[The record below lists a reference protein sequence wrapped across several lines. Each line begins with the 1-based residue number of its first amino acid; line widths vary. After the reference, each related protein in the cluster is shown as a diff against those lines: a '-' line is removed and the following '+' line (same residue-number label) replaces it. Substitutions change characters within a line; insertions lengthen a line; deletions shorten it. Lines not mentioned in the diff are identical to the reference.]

1 MDEADQTYIAR
12 ARTDAKDR
20 LVVADEPLAALQRR
34 CGGEIPG
41 TIAIPELR
49 EQVRKARRTNL
60 RLGRTIHAYD
70 GTDRIKAW
78 MEIVP
83 ADEGEGPGG
92 GDSGCTIGIVTW
104 QASPPPVER
113 DDDAAAR
120 RDAID
125 DALAE
130 LHARLDPDQK
140 VLTVHTEAEDLQPLL
155 KRMSEN
161 LGQVWTD
168 FVSIEGSQHAQPL
181 HWRLLDQAR
190 VSIEGSPRNWTAR
203 LIPLG
208 APNPGSQGFELY
220 LIANRAWVRREKRR
234 DRRAED
240 NGASIGRDLTPI
252 LRQPIARIVAN
263 AETIRSR
270 LAGPL
275 GDEYSDYARDIVNAG
290 QHLLSLVDDLT
301 DLEVV
306 EADGFRAAPDEIDLA
321 DVAQRAAG
329 ILAVRAQEKSI
340 DIAVPPA
347 GASQPA
353 TAEFRRVLQVLLN
366 LVGNAIRYS
375 PEGSTITISLS
386 KTNGRASVAVSDEGP
401 GLDAQSQR
409 MVFDKFERLGRSGGG
424 GSGLGL
430 YISKRLAQAMGG
442 DLSVESTPGHGATF
456 TLTVPSGEA
465 ATQRDFA

>member
-1 MDEADQTYIAR
+1 MDDQTYLAR
-12 ARTDAKDR
+12 ARTDSMDR
-20 LVVADEPLAALQRR
+20 LVAADEPLAALQRR

-70 GTDRIKAW
+70 GSDRIKAW

-83 ADEGEGPGG
+83 GENGS
-92 GDSGCTIGIVTW
+92 DSGCSIGVVTW
-104 QASPPPVER
+104 QASAPPTER

-130 LHARLDPDQK
+130 LHARLDPDQR
-140 VLTVHTEAEDLQPLL
+140 VLTVHTEAEDLQPLYA
-155 KRMSEN
+155 RMSQN
-161 LGQVWTD
+161 LGRVWTD
-168 FVSIEGSQHAQPL
+168 FVQIEGSQHAQPL

-190 VSIEGSPRNWTAR
+190 VAIEGSPRNWTAR

-220 LIANRAWVRREKRR
+220 LIANRAWVARKERR
-234 DRRAED
+234 DRRAD
-240 NGASIGRDLTPI
+240 DGASIGRDLTPI

-306 EADGFRAAPDEIDLA
+306 EADGFRAAPDPIDLA

-329 ILAVRAQEKSI
+329 ILAVRAQEKRITIS
-340 DIAVPPA
+340 APPPD
-347 GASQPA
+347 ASQPA

-366 LVGNAIRYS
+366 LIGNAIRYS
-375 PEGSTITISLS
+375 PEGSTITVSLGS
-386 KTNGRASVAVSDEGP
+386 DGRQARVSVRDEGP
-401 GLDAQSQR
+401 GLDEKAQR
-409 MVFDKFERLGRSGGG
+409 IVFDKFERLGRSDGG

-442 DLSVESTPGHGATF
+442 DLTIDSRPGEGATF
-456 TLTVPSGEA
+456 TLAVPLGA
-465 ATQRDFA
+465 NGG

>member
-1 MDEADQTYIAR
+1 MEEQSFIAR
-12 ARTDAKDR
+12 ARTDSQDR
-20 LVVADEPLAALQRR
+20 LISADDPLAALQRR

-70 GTDRIKAW
+70 GNDRIKSW

-83 ADEGEGPGG
+83 AD
-92 GDSGCTIGIVTW
+92 DQDDDNAGCSIGVVTW
-104 QASPPPVER
+104 QASQPPAER

-130 LHARLDPDQK
+130 LHARLDPDQN
-140 VLTVHTEAEDLQPLL
+140 VLTVHTEAEDLQPLYQ
-155 KRMSEN
+155 RMSDN
-161 LGQVWTD
+161 LGKAWTD
-168 FVSIEGSQHAQPL
+168 FVTIEGSQHAQPL

-190 VSIEGSPRNWTAR
+190 VVIDGSPRNWTAR
-203 LIPLG
+203 LIPIG
-208 APNPGSQGFELY
+208 APTPGSQGFELY
-220 LIANRAWVRREKRR
+220 LIANRAWVQRKKRH

-240 NGASIGRDLTPI
+240 SASIGRDLTPI

-306 EADGFRAAPDEIDLA
+306 ESDSFRAAPDPIDLA

-329 ILAVRAQEKSI
+329 ILAVRAQEKKI
-340 DIAVPPA
+340 TIAAPPP
-347 GASQPA
+347 GTTQPA

-366 LVGNAIRYS
+366 LIGNAIRYS
-375 PEGSTITISLS
+375 PEGSTITVALGSDG
-386 KTNGRASVAVSDEGP
+386 TRAQVSVSDEGP
-401 GLDAQSQR
+401 GLDEQAQR
-409 MVFDKFERLGRSGGG
+409 IVFNKFERLGRSGNG

-442 DLSVESTPGHGATF
+442 DLTIDSVPGEGATF
-456 TLTVPSGEA
+456 TLSVPAGH
-465 ATQRDFA
+465 

>member
-1 MDEADQTYIAR
+1 MEEQSYIAR
-12 ARTDAKDR
+12 GRTDAQDR
-20 LVVADEPLAALQRR
+20 LVAADDPLATLQRR

-60 RLGRTIHAYD
+60 RLGRTIHAFD
-70 GTDRIKAW
+70 GSERIKSW

-83 ADEGEGPGG
+83 ADEQS
-92 GDSGCTIGIVTW
+92 DASTGCSIGIVTW
-104 QASPPPVER
+104 QASEPPAER

-130 LHARLDPDQK
+130 LHARLGPDQR
-140 VLTVHTEAEDLQPLL
+140 VLTVHTEAEDLQPLYT
-155 KRMSEN
+155 RMSEN
-161 LGQVWTD
+161 LGKVWTD
-168 FVSIEGSQHAQPL
+168 FVHIEGSQHAQPL

-190 VSIEGSPRNWTAR
+190 VMVDGSPRNWTAR
-203 LIPLG
+203 LIPIG

-220 LIANRAWVRREKRR
+220 LIANRAWVQRTQRR

-240 NGASIGRDLTPI
+240 SASIGRDLTPI

-306 EADGFRAAPDEIDLA
+306 ESDSFRAAPDPIDLA

-329 ILAVRAQEKSI
+329 ILAVRAQEKRI
-340 DIAVPPA
+340 TIAAPPT
-347 GASQPA
+347 GTSQPA

-366 LVGNAIRYS
+366 LIGNAIRYS
-375 PEGSTITISLS
+375 PEGSTITVSLGS
-386 KTNGRASVAVSDEGP
+386 DGSRAHVSVRDEGP
-401 GLDAQSQR
+401 GLDEQAQR
-409 MVFDKFERLGRSGGG
+409 IVFNKFERLGRSGSG

-442 DLSVESTPGHGATF
+442 DLTIDSTPGEGATF
-456 TLTVPSGEA
+456 TLSVPAGH
-465 ATQRDFA
+465 

>member
-1 MDEADQTYIAR
+1 MPQDEQTYIAR

-20 LVVADEPLAALQRR
+20 LIAADEPLAALQRR

-60 RLGRTIHAYD
+60 RLGRTIHAFD
-70 GTDRIKAW
+70 GSDRIKSW
-78 MEIVP
+78 MEIIP
-83 ADEGEGPGG
+83 ADEGTQPDADGS
-92 GDSGCTIGIVTW
+92 SGCSIGIVTW
-104 QASPPPVER
+104 QAAPPPIER

-130 LHARLDPDQK
+130 LHARLDPQQR
-140 VLTVHTEAEDLQPLL
+140 VLTVHTEAEDLQPLYR
-155 KRMSEN
+155 RMSAN
-161 LGQVWTD
+161 LGQPWTD
-168 FVSIEGSQHAQPL
+168 FVNIEGSQHAQPL
-181 HWRLLDQAR
+181 HWRLIDQAR
-190 VSIEGSPRNWTAR
+190 VSIEDSPRNWTVR

-208 APNPGSQGFELY
+208 EPNPGSQGFELY
-220 LIANRAWVRREKRR
+220 LIANRAWVRREQRR
-234 DRRAED
+234 DRRAD
-240 NGASIGRDLTPI
+240 DGASVGRDLTPI

-306 EADGFRAAPDEIDLA
+306 EADGFRAAPDPIDLA

-340 DIAVPPA
+340 GIAAPPA
-347 GASQPA
+347 GQSQPA
-353 TAEFRRVLQVLLN
+353 IAEFRRVLQVLLN
-366 LVGNAIRYS
+366 LIGNAIRYS
-375 PEGSTITISLS
+375 PEDSTITISLGEEGGEA
-386 KTNGRASVAVSDEGP
+386 KVSVTDEGP
-401 GLDAQSQR
+401 GLDAQAQR
-409 MVFDKFERLGRSGGG
+409 IVFDKFERLGRGDGG

-442 DLSVESTPGHGATF
+442 DLTVDSKPDEGATF
-456 TLTVPSGEA
+456 TLTVPAG
-465 ATQRDFA
+465 R

>member
-1 MDEADQTYIAR
+1 MEEQTYIAH
-12 ARTDAKDR
+12 AHTDANDR
-20 LVVADEPLAALQRR
+20 LVAADEPLAALQRR

-70 GTDRIKAW
+70 GSDRIKAW

-83 ADEGEGPGG
+83 GDQGESR
-92 GDSGCTIGIVTW
+92 DTGCSIGIVTW

-113 DDDAAAR
+113 DDDAAQR

-130 LHARLDPDQK
+130 LHARLDPDQR
-140 VLTVHTEAEDLQPLL
+140 VLTVHTEAEDLQPLYA
-155 KRMSEN
+155 RMSEN
-161 LGQVWTD
+161 LGKVWTD
-168 FVSIEGSQHAQPL
+168 FVQIDGSQHAQPL

-190 VSIEGSPRNWTAR
+190 VVIDGSPRNWTAR

-208 APNPGSQGFELY
+208 EPTPGSQGFELY
-220 LIANRAWVRREKRR
+220 LIANRAWVHRTERR

-240 NGASIGRDLTPI
+240 GASIGRDLTPI

-270 LAGPL
+270 LAGPI

-306 EADGFRAAPDEIDLA
+306 ESDGFRAAPDAIDLA

-329 ILAVRAQEKSI
+329 ILAVRAQEKRI
-340 DIAVPPA
+340 TIAVPPQ
-347 GASQPA
+347 GATQPA

-375 PEGSTITISLS
+375 PEGSTITIALGSDGA
-386 KTNGRASVAVSDEGP
+386 KAHVSVRDEGP
-401 GLDAQSQR
+401 GLDEQAQR
-409 MVFDKFERLGRSGGG
+409 IVFNKFERLGRSGGG

-430 YISKRLAQAMGG
+430 YISKRLAHAMGG
-442 DLSVESTPGHGATF
+442 DLTLQSRPGEGATF
-456 TLTVPSGEA
+456 TLSVPIGNA
-465 ATQRDFA
+465 RA

>member
-1 MDEADQTYIAR
+1 MEDQQQTYIAR

-20 LVVADEPLAALQRR
+20 LVAADDLLASLQRR

-41 TIAIPELR
+41 VIAIPELR

-60 RLGRTIHAYD
+60 RLGRTIHAFD
-70 GTDRIKAW
+70 GSDRIKSW

-83 ADEGEGPGG
+83 SGEGEGTDHGG
-92 GDSGCTIGIVTW
+92 AGCSIGIVTW
-104 QASPPPVER
+104 QASAPPVER

-140 VLTVHTEAEDLQPLL
+140 LLTVHTEAEDLQPLAR
-155 KRMSEN
+155 RMSEN

-168 FVSIEGSQHAQPL
+168 FVRIDGSQHAQPL
-181 HWRLLDQAR
+181 HWRLLDQAHA
-190 VSIEGSPRNWTAR
+190 VIDGSPRNWTAR

-220 LIANRAWVRREKRR
+220 LIANRAWVTRTERR
-234 DRRAED
+234 DRRAD
-240 NGASIGRDLTPI
+240 DGASIGRDLTPI

-270 LAGPL
+270 MAGPL

-306 EADGFRAAPDEIDLA
+306 ESDGFRATPDPIDLA

-329 ILAVRAQEKSI
+329 ILAVRAQEKRISI
-340 DIAVPPA
+340 SAPPKDVR
-347 GASQPA
+347 QPA

-375 PEGSTITISLS
+375 PEGSTITIGLDSD
-386 KTNGRASVAVSDEGP
+386 GRKASVSVTDEGP
-401 GLDAQSQR
+401 GLDAEAQR
-409 MVFDKFERLGRSGGG
+409 IVFNKFERLGRSGSG

-442 DLSVESTPGHGATF
+442 DLTIRSKPGEGATF
-456 TLTVPSGEA
+456 TLTVPAGN
-465 ATQRDFA
+465 D

>member
-1 MDEADQTYIAR
+1 MDDPAQTYLAR
-12 ARTDAKDR
+12 ARTDGNDR
-20 LVVADEPLAALQRR
+20 LVAADEPLSTLQRR

-60 RLGRTIHAYD
+60 RLGRTIHAFD
-70 GTDRIKAW
+70 GSDRIKAW

-83 ADEGEGPGG
+83 ADEGASTSVEEQGAGG
-92 GDSGCTIGIVTW
+92 SGCTIGIVTW
-104 QASPPPVER
+104 QASPPPAER

-140 VLTVHTEAEDLQPLL
+140 VLTVHTEAEDLQPLY

-161 LGQVWTD
+161 LGQAWTD

-181 HWRLLDQAR
+181 HWRLLDQTR
-190 VSIEGSPRNWTAR
+190 VSVDGSPRNWTAR

-220 LIANRAWVRREKRR
+220 LIANRAWVRREARR

-240 NGASIGRDLTPI
+240 GASIGRDLTPI

-306 EADGFRAAPDEIDLA
+306 EADGFRAAPDPIDLA

-329 ILAVRAQEKSI
+329 ILAVRAQEKRI
-340 DIAVPPA
+340 TIAAPQD

-353 TAEFRRVLQVLLN
+353 IAEFRRALQVLLN

-375 PEGSTITISLS
+375 PEGSTITISLGS
-386 KTNGRASVAVSDEGP
+386 EGDKARVSVSDEGP
-401 GLDAQSQR
+401 GLDEQAQR
-409 MVFDKFERLGRSGGG
+409 IVFDKFERLGRSGGG

-442 DLSVESTPGHGATF
+442 DLTIRSKPGEGATF
-456 TLTVPSGEA
+456 TLTVPAQS
-465 ATQRDFA
+465 

>member
-1 MDEADQTYIAR
+1 MEEQTYIAH
-12 ARTDAKDR
+12 ARTDANDR
-20 LVVADEPLAALQRR
+20 LVAADEPLAALQRR

-70 GTDRIKAW
+70 GNDRIKAW

-83 ADEGEGPGG
+83 DAQ
-92 GDSGCTIGIVTW
+92 GDDRDAGCSIGIVTW
-104 QASPPPVER
+104 QASAPPAER
-113 DDDAAAR
+113 DDDAALR

-130 LHARLDPDQK
+130 LHARLDPQQR
-140 VLTVHTEAEDLQPLL
+140 VLTVHTEAEDLQPLH
-155 KRMSEN
+155 KRMSGN
-161 LGQVWTD
+161 LGKVWTD
-168 FVSIEGSQHAQPL
+168 FVQIDGSQHAQPL

-190 VSIEGSPRNWTAR
+190 VVIDGSPRNWTAR

-208 APNPGSQGFELY
+208 EPTPGSQGFELY
-220 LIANRAWVRREKRR
+220 LIANRAWVRRAERR
-234 DRRAED
+234 DRRVED
-240 NGASIGRDLTPI
+240 SASIGRDLTPI

-270 LAGPL
+270 LAGPI

-306 EADGFRAAPDEIDLA
+306 EADGFRAAPDPIDLA

-329 ILAVRAQEKSI
+329 ILAVRAQEKRI
-340 DIAVPPA
+340 TIAAPRP

-353 TAEFRRVLQVLLN
+353 IAEFRRVLQVLLN

-375 PEGSTITISLS
+375 PEGSTITIALGSNGS
-386 KTNGRASVAVSDEGP
+386 KALVSVRDEGP
-401 GLDAQSQR
+401 GLDEQAQR
-409 MVFDKFERLGRSGGG
+409 IVFNKFERLGRSDGG

-442 DLSVESTPGHGATF
+442 DLTLDSRPGQGATF
-456 TLTVPSGEA
+456 TLSVPIGDA
-465 ATQRDFA
+465 AA

>member
-1 MDEADQTYIAR
+1 MEEQTYIAH
-12 ARTDAKDR
+12 ARTDANDR
-20 LVVADEPLAALQRR
+20 LVAADEPLAALQRR

-70 GTDRIKAW
+70 GNDRIKAW

-83 ADEGEGPGG
+83 GEQGE
-92 GDSGCTIGIVTW
+92 DSNTGCSIGIVTW

-113 DDDAAAR
+113 DDDAAQR

-130 LHARLDPDQK
+130 LHARLDPQQRL
-140 VLTVHTEAEDLQPLL
+140 LTVHTEAEDLQPLYA
-155 KRMSEN
+155 RMSEN
-161 LGQVWTD
+161 LGKMWTD
-168 FVSIEGSQHAQPL
+168 FVQIDGSQHAQPL

-190 VSIEGSPRNWTAR
+190 VVIDGSPRNWTAR

-208 APNPGSQGFELY
+208 EPTPGSQGFELY
-220 LIANRAWVRREKRR
+220 LIANRAWVHRTERR

-240 NGASIGRDLTPI
+240 GASIGRDLTPI

-270 LAGPL
+270 LAGPI

-306 EADGFRAAPDEIDLA
+306 ESDGFHAAPDAIDLA

-329 ILAVRAQEKSI
+329 ILAVRAQEKRISI
-340 DIAVPPA
+340 AAPKP

-353 TAEFRRVLQVLLN
+353 TAEFRRGLQVLLN

-375 PEGSTITISLS
+375 PEGSTITIALGNDGS
-386 KTNGRASVAVSDEGP
+386 KAQVSVRDEGP
-401 GLDAQSQR
+401 GLDEQAQR
-409 MVFDKFERLGRSGGG
+409 IVFNKFERLGRSDGG

-442 DLSVESTPGHGATF
+442 DLTLHSRPGEGATF
-456 TLTVPSGEA
+456 TLSVPIGDA
-465 ATQRDFA
+465 AG

>member
-1 MDEADQTYIAR
+1 MDELEQTYIAR

-20 LVVADEPLAALQRR
+20 LVSADEPLASLQRR
-34 CGGEIPG
+34 AGGEIPG

-60 RLGRTIHAYD
+60 RLGRTIHAFD
-70 GTDRIKAW
+70 GTDRIKSW

-83 ADEGEGPGG
+83 SEEGEVKADSG
-92 GDSGCTIGIVTW
+92 SGCTIGIVTW

-113 DDDAAAR
+113 DDQAAAR

-130 LHARLDPDQK
+130 LHARLGPDQT
-140 VLTVHTEAEDLQPLL
+140 VLTVHTDAEDLQPLY

-161 LGQVWTD
+161 LGKVWTD
-168 FVSIEGSQHAQPL
+168 FVNIEGSQHAQPL

-190 VSIEGSPRNWTAR
+190 VSIDGSPRNWTAR

-208 APNPGSQGFELY
+208 APEPGSQGFELY
-220 LIANRAWVRREKRR
+220 LIANRAWVTRTKRR
-234 DRRAED
+234 DRRTED
-240 NGASIGRDLTPI
+240 GASIGRDLTPI

-306 EADGFRAAPDEIDLA
+306 ESDGFRAAPDPIDLA
-321 DVAQRAAG
+321 DVARRAAG
-329 ILAVRAQEKSI
+329 ILAVRAQEKKI
-340 DIAVPPA
+340 TIAAPPSD
-347 GASQPA
+347 ASQPA

-375 PEGSTITISLS
+375 PEGSTITVSLGS
-386 KTNGRASVAVSDEGP
+386 EGSRATVSVSDEGP
-401 GLDAQSQR
+401 GLDEQAQR
-409 MVFDKFERLGRSGGG
+409 IVFDKFERLGRSGGG

-430 YISKRLAQAMGG
+430 YISKRLAQAMDG
-442 DLSVESTPGHGATF
+442 DLTIDSTPGDGATF
-456 TLTVPSGEA
+456 TLTVPA
-465 ATQRDFA
+465 

>member
-1 MDEADQTYIAR
+1 MEEQSYIAR
-12 ARTDAKDR
+12 GRTDAQDR
-20 LVVADEPLAALQRR
+20 LVAADDPLATLQRR

-60 RLGRTIHAYD
+60 RLGRTIHAFD
-70 GTDRIKAW
+70 GSERIKSW

-83 ADEGEGPGG
+83 ADEQS
-92 GDSGCTIGIVTW
+92 DTNTGCSIGIVTW
-104 QASPPPVER
+104 QASEPPAER

-130 LHARLDPDQK
+130 LHARLGPDQR
-140 VLTVHTEAEDLQPLL
+140 VLTVHTEAEDLQPLYT
-155 KRMSEN
+155 RMSEN
-161 LGQVWTD
+161 LGKVWTD
-168 FVSIEGSQHAQPL
+168 FVHIEGSQHAQPL

-190 VSIEGSPRNWTAR
+190 VMVDGSPRNWTAR
-203 LIPLG
+203 LIPIG
-208 APNPGSQGFELY
+208 APTPGSQGFELY
-220 LIANRAWVRREKRR
+220 LIANRAWVQRTQRR

-240 NGASIGRDLTPI
+240 SASIGRDLTPI

-306 EADGFRAAPDEIDLA
+306 ESDSFRAAPDPIDLA

-329 ILAVRAQEKSI
+329 ILAVRAQEKRI
-340 DIAVPPA
+340 TIAAPPT
-347 GASQPA
+347 GTSQPA

-366 LVGNAIRYS
+366 LIGNAIRYS
-375 PEGSTITISLS
+375 PEGSTITVSLGS
-386 KTNGRASVAVSDEGP
+386 DGSRAHVSVRDEGP
-401 GLDAQSQR
+401 GLDEQAQR
-409 MVFDKFERLGRSGGG
+409 IVFNKFERLGRSGSG

-442 DLSVESTPGHGATF
+442 DLTIDSTPGEGATF
-456 TLTVPSGEA
+456 TLSVPAGH
-465 ATQRDFA
+465 

>member
-1 MDEADQTYIAR
+1 MEEQTYIAH
-12 ARTDAKDR
+12 ARTDANDR
-20 LVVADEPLAALQRR
+20 LVAADEPLAALQRR

-70 GTDRIKAW
+70 GNERIKAW

-83 ADEGEGPGG
+83 GEQGDER
-92 GDSGCTIGIVTW
+92 DAGCSIGIVTW
-104 QASPPPVER
+104 QASAPPAES
-113 DDDAAAR
+113 DDDAALR

-130 LHARLDPDQK
+130 LHARLDPQQRL
-140 VLTVHTEAEDLQPLL
+140 LTVHTEAEDLQPLY
-155 KRMSEN
+155 KRMSAN
-161 LGQVWTD
+161 LGQAWTD
-168 FVSIEGSQHAQPL
+168 FVQIDGSQHAQPL

-190 VSIEGSPRNWTAR
+190 VVIEGSPRNWTAR

-208 APNPGSQGFELY
+208 EPTPGSQGFELY
-220 LIANRAWVRREKRR
+220 LIANRAWVTREARR

-240 NGASIGRDLTPI
+240 SASIGRDLTPI

-270 LAGPL
+270 LAGPI

-306 EADGFRAAPDEIDLA
+306 EADGFRAAPDPIDLA
-321 DVAQRAAG
+321 DVARRAAG
-329 ILAVRAQEKSI
+329 ILAVRAQEKRI
-340 DIAVPPA
+340 TIAAPPA

-375 PEGSTITISLS
+375 PEGSTISIILGSEGA
-386 KTNGRASVAVSDEGP
+386 KAQVSVRDEGP
-401 GLDAQSQR
+401 GLDEQAQR
-409 MVFDKFERLGRSGGG
+409 IVFNKFERLGRSDGG

-442 DLSVESTPGHGATF
+442 DLTLHSRPGEGATF
-456 TLTVPSGEA
+456 TLSVPIGDA
-465 ATQRDFA
+465 AG